1 MHSHAYT
8 QPAVVTQFSL
18 ARGLFPAELQ
28 DTRRQL
34 RSDMHTYTC
43 TITHTHTHNTNLY
56 THTLQ
61 ISIVDSKD
69 LKGVLKSLTAEDAD
83 SGKFVPIA
91 ALECRGLEPVGY
103 TPEVRLCSG
112 DISTT
117 GSTRATH
124 TQQGRIYTTGS
135 YIHNRVVHKTGVV
148 HTQQGHTYTTGSY
161 IHNRVIH
168 TQQSRTY
175 TTELY
180 M

>member
-1 MHSHAYT
+1 
-8 QPAVVTQFSL
+8 
-18 ARGLFPAELQ
+18 
-28 DTRRQL
+28 
-34 RSDMHTYTC
+34 MHTYTC